1 MIMDTSAKIVTE
13 ALRLWKDDGLTIPE
27 AIRQAKTAIP
37 ASPAAQDRAGQLV
50 WASVARIRARR
61 ATAINALAARLG
73 GGLGLA
79 EAIDAWLEGHRWLRR
94 PTIDPGHAQL
104 RRVLLELEA
113 EIASHLRPEV
123 VREFSARLEMQQ

>member
-1 MIMDTSAKIVTE
+1 MDTSAKIVTE
-13 ALRLWKDDGLTIPE
+13 ALRLWRDGLTVPE
-27 AIRQAKTAIP
+27 AIRQARASVP
-37 ASPAAQDRAGQLV
+37 ASPAAQERAGQLV

-79 EAIDAWLEGHRWLRR
+79 ESIDAWLEGHRWLRR
-94 PTIDPGHAQL
+94 HTIDPGHAQL

-123 VREFSARLEMQQ
+123 VREFSTRLKVQEK